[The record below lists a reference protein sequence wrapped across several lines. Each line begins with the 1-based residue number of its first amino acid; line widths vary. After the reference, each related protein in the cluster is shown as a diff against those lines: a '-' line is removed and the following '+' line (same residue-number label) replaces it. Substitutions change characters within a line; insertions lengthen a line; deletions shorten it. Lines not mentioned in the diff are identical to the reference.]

1 MTTGDSKTKLTS
13 LNLIKDEL
21 GSLYTEMTAKANSVE
36 EILTSVFGKVK
47 ETSDE
52 LSQNATAIGDALM
65 QNILNGAKESDF
77 LSSMKTYIKESVLKV
92 AIYSS
97 SLTDKLTSIG
107 EKLSQAVLSK
117 SKSQIKSLKTQ
128 LSSLYKTTVT
138 QVKGVLSIIDEVFPD
153 TIEESLTSLEEA
165 MKSFN
170 DSVKDI
176 GGDIASNLVN
186 GITNGLSQSDFLSNM
201 KDWLRKMLVQTVI
214 YTETMKTEIEEIGK
228 KISEGIT
235 TGFTDT
241 SLHEIRRDLSYIFES
256 ASSKMSNIDSILNS
270 VFDGYATGTN
280 SAIKGLH
287 IVGEAGP
294 ELVQFR
300 GGERVYN
307 NRDTMGMIAGAGTT
321 INQNVTFNNLQDTS
335 AFAMMNQ
342 LRQYNREMAINS
354 VI

>member
-1 MTTGDSKTKLTS
+1 LK
-13 LNLIKDEL
+13 EL
-21 GSLYTEMTAKANSVE
+21 LQS
-36 EILTSVFGKVK
+36 
-47 ETSDE
+47 
-52 LSQNATAIGDALM
+52 ATAIGDTLM
-65 QNILNGAKESDF
+65 QNILNGAKRSDF
-77 LSSMKTYIKESVLKV
+77 LSSMKSYIKESVLKV

-97 SLTDKLTSIG
+97 SLTEKITYAG
-107 EKLSQAVLSK
+107 EQLSQAVLSGN
-117 SKSQIKSLKTQ
+117 KSQIKLLKIQ
-128 LSSLYKTTVT
+128 LSSLYQTTEA
-138 QVKGVLSIIDEVFPD
+138 QVKGLLSIIDEVFPD

-186 GITNGLSQSDFLSNM
+186 GITNGLSQSDFLSSM
-201 KDWLRKMLVQTVI
+201 KDWLRKMLVQSVV

-228 KISEGIT
+228 RISEGIT

-256 ASSKMSNIDSILNS
+256 ASSKMSNIDNILNS

-287 IVGEAGP
+287 IVGESGP
-294 ELVQFR
+294 ELVDFK

-307 NRDTMGMIAGAGTT
+307 NADTMKILSGSGEKGNTF
-321 INQNVTFNNLQDTS
+321 NVTFNNLQDTS
-335 AFAMMNQ
+335 AYTMMSQ
-342 LRQYNREMAINS
+342 LRDYNRQMAINS
-354 VI
+354 II